1 MRKGS
6 RCLSV
11 LLHLPT
17 RTGAVARLTLVFRPT
32 PPQLELA
39 RSLIFP
45 TLPLPH
51 QEQSPASQ
59 PSTFRIL
66 PLSPL
71 NYHSGP

>member
-1 MRKGS
+1 MRKGPP
-6 RCLSV
+6 CLSV
-11 LLHLPT
+11 FLHLPT
-17 RTGAVARLTLVFRPT
+17 RGAVAPLTLVFRPT

-39 RSLIFP
+39 RPLIFP

-66 PLSPL
+66 PPSPL
-71 NYHSGP
+71 NCLSGP